1 MDEIIDLCVEETF
14 AKKDRHELP
23 RGSNKLWCFQ
33 QVYHYL
39 GISPDN
45 MNDSPYPTSAIE
57 KLLNDVLSIP
67 ATEAVCERLFRI
79 SSRIVRR
86 NYVTNIKPTTV
97 KTLTILRSFGDAAI
111 ALLDNKDVLPYL

>member
-14 AKKDRHELP
+14 TKKDRHELP
-23 RGSNKLWCFQ
+23 RGSNKLGCFQ

-45 MNDSPYPTSAIE
+45 MSDSSYPTSAIE
-57 KLLNDVLSIP
+57 KLLDDVISIS
-67 ATEAVCERLFRI
+67 ATEAVCEWLFRI
-79 SSRIVRR
+79 RSRIARR

-97 KTLTILRSFGDAAI
+97 KTLTILRYFGDGAF
-111 ALLDNKDVLPYL
+111 ALLDNKDVLSYL